1 MTDLLA
7 AARTVVVKVGS
18 ALLVDAKTGNLRRDW
33 LKSLCADVVALKR
46 EDKQVLLVSSG
57 AIALG
62 RRALKLKSGPLRL
75 RKARQRRPPGRCGWR
90 KPMPTSWRAKAS
102 SPRRFC

>member
-46 EDKQVLLVSSG
+46 EDKQILLV
-57 AIALG
+57 
-62 RRALKLKSGPLRL
+62 
-75 RKARQRRPPGRCGWR
+75 
-90 KPMPTSWRAKAS
+90 
-102 SPRRFC
+102 